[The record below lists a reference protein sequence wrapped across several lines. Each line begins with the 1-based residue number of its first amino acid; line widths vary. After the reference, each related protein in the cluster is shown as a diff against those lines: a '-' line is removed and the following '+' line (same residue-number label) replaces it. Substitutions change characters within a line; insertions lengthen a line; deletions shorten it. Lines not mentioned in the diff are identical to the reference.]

1 MHAVAHYTPF
11 AAGTMD
17 DDNLMGDIGVA
28 DDNEPFDLL
37 DYEGALGDDDNILD
51 INDDDINMLMGA
63 SEQQHQHQ
71 QQQQLLADSHSQS
84 QTTNNFTNNNDLRPA
99 DKMIEKHH
107 QSLLQGNVSL
117 EDDDYLMGISNNENE
132 SFPTIGTVPADHCS
146 PVPSHKN
153 PNPNI
158 DTEMMHSMQ
167 EQEQGNQNYQ
177 QQPRMFGYEQNR
189 SSRERQ
195 LPRGPPLREERVS
208 LPPFVYVSEEERE
221 EQAYQQKLLQR
232 QQQQQEQ
239 QNHQFFQQQQHSS
252 PPQRPRGT
260 MMQLNDVSN
269 HSNHSH
275 GNREYKS
282 YTVPMVTPDSS
293 ESSQP
298 RNFFHNNL
306 SSPRTPRRSGSM
318 TDGGV
323 GFGPRAGRAPPQR
336 SQSMDDA
343 MGSMA
348 GMGGMSM
355 AGNGNGATV
364 QEQYQQAFQKLA
376 RSMKRSSE
384 TRSQIQRVRASRG
397 MGPPTRSFDP
407 SDMQMSLMQS
417 SLMTS
422 HPSRG
427 VGGEQDSALFPGGNR
442 PPGVPSGQQY
452 KPLQQAPFS
461 SAAPSDLNDDFDRRG
476 RWKSMGASKS
486 FS

>member
-1 MHAVAHYTPF
+1 MHAVAHYPPL

-28 DDNEPFDLL
+28 DENEPFDLL

-63 SEQQHQHQ
+63 SEQQHQ
-71 QQQQLLADSHSQS
+71 QQQLLADSHSQS
-84 QTTNNFTNNNDLRPA
+84 QTTNNFANNN
-99 DKMIEKHH
+99 
-107 QSLLQGNVSL
+107 
-117 EDDDYLMGISNNENE
+117 DDYLMGISNNENE

-146 PVPSHKN
+146 PVPSNKN

-167 EQEQGNQNYQ
+167 EQEQGHQNYQQ

-298 RNFFHNNL
+298 RNFFHNNS

-323 GFGPRAGRAPPQR
+323 AFGPRAGRAPPQR

-355 AGNGNGATV
+355 AGNGNGSTV

-461 SAAPSDLNDDFDRRG
+461 STAPSDLNDDFDRRG